1 MENASKAL
9 IIAGAILISILLI
22 GLGVYVYTMAQQAT
36 EGVGLDS
43 EKAQAQNSKFMAY
56 FGDRVSAANVKSL
69 MSAIRTNNITSE
81 TAEEQKTILV
91 RYGDELSD
99 STKVSQLV
107 KPGKTYW
114 VGTENEKAFNETTD
128 GPDSDAAYYKSG
140 YLRVITVK
148 ENGAKGS
155 TGGTGTGTGE

>member
-43 EKAQAQNSKFMAY
+43 EKAQTQNSKFTAY
-56 FGDRVSAANVKSL
+56 FSDRASAANVKSL
-69 MSAIRTNNITSE
+69 MSAIRTNNITGK
-81 TAEEQKTILV
+81 TADEQKEIIV
-91 RYGDELSD
+91 YYNGEK
-99 STKVSQLV
+99 STTTDISQAV

-114 VGTENEKAFNETTD
+114 VNTENEDVYDESK
-128 GPDSDAAYYKSG
+128 GGDSDAAYYNTG
-140 YLRVITVK
+140 YLRVISVK
-148 ENGAKGS
+148 ENGTKGS